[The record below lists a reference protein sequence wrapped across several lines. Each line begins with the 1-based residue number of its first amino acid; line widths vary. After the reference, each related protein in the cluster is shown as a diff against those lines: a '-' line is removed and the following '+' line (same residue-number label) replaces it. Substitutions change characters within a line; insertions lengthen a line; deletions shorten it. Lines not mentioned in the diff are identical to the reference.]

1 MSNAQSRLFY
11 TKPADVWEEALPIG
25 NGRLGAMVFGGVGQE
40 HLQMNEDSVWYGG
53 PMDRVN
59 PDALPNLAELRSL
72 ILDGRIAEAERLAR
86 LAFTATPESQRQYE
100 PLGDLLLT
108 MGHGDSVVE
117 EYTRTLDIAQAVC
130 TVRYRLG
137 GVTYTRTTIASAPD
151 GCLALRLE
159 ADRPGALSFEA
170 ALRRGRYLDT
180 CRGQD
185 GHTLVMTGS
194 CGGDGV
200 RFATVLRAVAE
211 GPNCGV
217 RTLGDT
223 LLVED
228 ADAVTLVVAAQTT
241 YRQEEPREAALR
253 EAKLAAAQPFVRLIE
268 RHVADH
274 RALFDRVSLQL
285 GEPDEQLAAL
295 PTDERL
301 ERLRQGGDDLG
312 LVGLYFQFG
321 RYLLIACSRPGTLPA
336 TLQGIWNKDFL
347 PPWDS
352 KFTININTEMNYW
365 PAEVCNLS
373 ECHQPL
379 FEHIE
384 RMRPRGRDVARRM
397 YNCRGFVAHHNTD
410 VWGDCAPQ
418 DIWIPGTYWPLGA
431 AWLCIHLWEHY
442 EFTRDVEF
450 LRQAYPAL
458 KEAAEFFLDFL
469 IEDRQG
475 RLVTCP
481 SCSPENTY
489 LLPNGESG
497 AVCAGPAMDNQL
509 LRQLFGCCAQAA
521 GILGVDELFSA
532 RLIRTAE
539 RLPAQGIGKHGQL
552 MEWIEDYDELEPG
565 HRHIAHLY
573 GLYPGDEFSPRTT
586 PELAKAARMTLE
598 RRLSHGSGHT
608 GWSRAWIIS
617 LWARLLDGEKAC
629 ENVMELLKRSTLPN
643 FFDTHPPFQIDG
655 NFGGTAGI
663 AEMLLQSQNGV
674 ITLLPA
680 LPAEW
685 PDGEVSGLCA
695 RGGVEVSLRW
705 RSGKLMEA
713 TVRAKAAA
721 AIHLCYGEHS
731 LKTVLPPEAVVRL
744 GDALQVLSQEMTRDD
759 GPLLHK

>member
-1 MSNAQSRLFY
+1 MSIAESRLFY
-11 TKPADVWEEALPIG
+11 TKPAAVWEEALPIG

-72 ILDGRIAEAERLAR
+72 ILEGRIAEAERLAR
-86 LAFTATPESQRQYE
+86 LAFTAMPESQRHYE
-100 PLGDLLLT
+100 PLGDLLIT
-108 MGHGDSVVE
+108 MGHGDGAPE
-117 EYTRTLDIAQAVC
+117 EYTRTLDIAKAVC
-130 TVRYRLG
+130 TVHYRLG
-137 GVTYTRTTIASAPD
+137 GVTYTRTTIASQPD
-151 GCLALRLE
+151 GCLAMRLE

-170 ALRRGRYLDT
+170 VLRRGRYLDT
-180 CRGQD
+180 CRGVE
-185 GHTLVMTGS
+185 GRNVVMTGS
-194 CGGDGV
+194 CGRDGV
-200 RFATVLRAVAE
+200 RFATVLRAMPE
-211 GPNCGV
+211 GPNCSV
-217 RTLGDT
+217 RTMGDT

-228 ADAVTLVVAAQTT
+228 ADAVTLVVTAQTT
-241 YRQEEPREAALR
+241 FRQEVSREGALQ
-253 EAKLAAAQPFVRLIE
+253 EAKIAAAEPFARLIE
-268 RHVADH
+268 RHIADH

-285 GEPDEQLAAL
+285 GEPDEALAAL

-301 ERLRQGGDDLG
+301 ERLRQGGADLG

-321 RYLLIACSRPGTLPA
+321 RYLLIACSRPGTLPD

-347 PPWDS
+347 PAWDS

-373 ECHQPL
+373 ECHMPL

-384 RMRPRGRDVARRM
+384 RMRPRGRDVAHRM
-397 YNCRGFVAHHNTD
+397 YHCRGFVAHHNTD
-410 VWGDCAPQ
+410 IWGDCAPQ

-442 EFTRDVEF
+442 EFTRDAEF

-497 AVCAGPAMDNQL
+497 AICAGPAMDNQL

-586 PELAKAARMTLE
+586 PELAKAARVTLE

-663 AEMLLQSQNGV
+663 AEMLLQSHNGV

-685 PDGEVSGLCA
+685 PDGEVTGLCA

-705 RSGKLMEA
+705 HGGKLTEA
-713 TVRAKAAA
+713 TVRARAAA
-721 AIHLCYGEHS
+721 ALHLCYGEHS
-731 LKTVLPPEAVVRL
+731 LQTVLPPEAVVRL
-744 GDALQVLSQEMTRDD
+744 GGELQVLSQEMTPDD
-759 GPLLHK
+759 KPLLHK